1 MGDKISYIA
10 RKFIEE
16 NIPFVVAEVTETKG
30 SAPRK
35 RDAVLIMDSE
45 GRTWGTVGGGLLEA
59 ETEKRC
65 RRQLETKEKTCIYEF
80 TLDEKAKGEN
90 ALEMGCGG
98 DATIR
103 IRYVDPQE
111 PGTLVEDLKAPSSA
125 FLFGGGHIALALD
138 PVLRHVDFD
147 TTIIDDR
154 AEYSNSER
162 FPEAVRTVVCKD
174 FDHCFEEIETDDDSF
189 IIIVTRGHRG
199 DLQVLRQALRKPHAY
214 LGMIGSRKKNAILFR
229 QLLDEGFT
237 EAELDAVYTPIGI
250 DIKSETPE
258 EIGVSIAAE
267 MIRVRAEHNEEASAV
282 KHDES
287 MEKIHE

>member
-16 NIPFVVAEVTETKG
+16 NVPFVVAEVIGTKG

-35 RDAVLIMDSE
+35 RDAVLLMNYE
-45 GRTWGTVGGGLLEA
+45 GKTWGTVGGGLLEA

-65 RRQLETKEKTCIYEF
+65 LSQLKTKEKTCIYEF
-80 TLDEKAKGEN
+80 TLDENAKGEN

-103 IRYVDPQE
+103 IKYIDPQD
-111 PGTLVEDLKAPSSA
+111 PGTFVEDFKISSRA
-125 FLFGGGHIALALD
+125 FIFGGGHIALALD
-138 PVLRHVDFD
+138 PVLRHVDFE
-147 TTIIDDR
+147 TTIVDDR
-154 AEYSNSER
+154 SEYANSER
-162 FPEAVRTVVCKD
+162 FPKSAQTIVCED
-174 FDHCFEEIETDDDSF
+174 FDHCFDEIETDDDSF
-189 IIIVTRGHRG
+189 IVIVTRGHRG

-214 LGMIGSRKKNAILFR
+214 LGMIGSRKKNAVLFE
-229 QLLDEGFT
+229 QLRREGFT
-237 EAELDAVYTPIGI
+237 EEELGAVYTPIGI

-258 EIGVSIAAE
+258 EISVSIAAE
-267 MIRVRAEHNEEASAV
+267 IIKVRAEHNEAASAMR
-282 KHDES
+282 HAEG